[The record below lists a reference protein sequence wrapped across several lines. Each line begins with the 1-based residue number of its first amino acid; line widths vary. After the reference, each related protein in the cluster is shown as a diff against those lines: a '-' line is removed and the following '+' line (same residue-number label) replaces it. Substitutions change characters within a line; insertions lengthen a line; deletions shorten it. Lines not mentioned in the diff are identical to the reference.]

1 MIRCGERGWV
11 LVSLKMSE
19 SGLIQNAARPQSLV
33 YFSRIVFPESISQDP
48 ICGYTST
55 FATSAQSFWYYWLFF
70 GIFSFFSSYKSFT
83 LLYNPVLLVHQRKGD
98 ISYVFFLP
106 FCWGFLNMTG
116 RISQALTIAFLR
128 SGKMYFSEIFKRI
141 SVISS
146 PVASLSCISLALAC
160 SCLQC
165 CSRFPAQLGIRWG
178 NCICQFIDWE
188 IDAYSHD
195 EVAAD

>member
-1 MIRCGERGWV
+1 MRIHLNFCHICSVFLMLLTCLRSFLFLAPTRALPYYITLSSWYIREKET
-11 LVSLKMSE
+11 SLT
-19 SGLIQNAARPQSLV
+19 
-33 YFSRIVFPESISQDP
+33 YFFYLFAGVFSIWQVASHRHSRLHFSDPWRCISQ
-48 ICGYTST
+48 
-55 FATSAQSFWYYWLFF
+55 
-70 GIFSFFSSYKSFT
+70 
-83 LLYNPVLLVHQRKGD
+83 
-98 ISYVFFLP
+98 
-106 FCWGFLNMTG
+106 
-116 RISQALTIAFLR
+116 
-128 SGKMYFSEIFKRI
+128 IFKKKYFC
-141 SVISS
+141 ISS